1 MMTFQL
7 TMDDA
12 RVQVLHHSITVTYVA
27 STGCAVDFT
36 KSFCLGKEYM
46 AKLMWNK
53 GMSSSPK
60 GWATTANSSFIKSFV
75 EGYGI
80 Y

>member
-27 STGCAVDFT
+27 STGCAVDFR
-36 KSFCLGKEYM
+36 KYGKAY
-46 AKLMWNK
+46 
-53 GMSSSPK
+53 
-60 GWATTANSSFIKSFV
+60 V
-75 EGYGI
+75 E
-80 Y
+80 